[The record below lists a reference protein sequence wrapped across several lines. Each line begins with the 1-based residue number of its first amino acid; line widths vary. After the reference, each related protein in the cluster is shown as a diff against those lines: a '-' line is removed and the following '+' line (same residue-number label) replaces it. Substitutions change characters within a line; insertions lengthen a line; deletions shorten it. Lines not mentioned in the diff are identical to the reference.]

1 MTDSLNNCEYFLL
14 RYAPFA
20 LRDTSVAVG
29 LFLFDASGHLVRSRM
44 TRNWRTVRCLDPQA
58 DLGLL
63 ESLAQ
68 QFERLAADPSSVAGT
83 EQEMPL
89 FQRLLQMQQEYA
101 GAVRVSLPQGVL
113 AADPVEEFER
123 LFAQYVE
130 APRPAHEPAVPRPG
144 TRRWVHARL
153 SDALDRHALS
163 AALLRDIPVEQFT
176 APGDA
181 FRVDFG
187 YRPNGVTK
195 YLHALS
201 LERDWNHSKL
211 LGYTFWRIRQQADA
225 AMTAIVA
232 DADPKLPAVLGCR
245 RILTEAGIAIQP
257 LSQLDP
263 FLDSVRQEL
272 RSEPRP

>member
-1 MTDSLNNCEYFLL
+1 MTDSLSNCEYFLL
-14 RYAPFA
+14 RYAPSA
-20 LRDTSVAVG
+20 LRDTSVAIG
-29 LFLFDASGHLVRSRM
+29 LFLFEASGHLVRSRM
-44 TRNWRTVRCLDPQA
+44 TRNWRAVRCLDPQA

-83 EQEMPL
+83 DEDVPL
-89 FQRLLQMQQEYA
+89 FQRLLRMQEQYA

-130 APRPAHEPAVPRPG
+130 VSRPAREPATTRPG

-153 SDALDRHALS
+153 LDALDRHALS

-181 FRVDFG
+181 FRIDFG

-211 LGYTFWRIRQQADA
+211 LGYTFWRIRKQTDA

-232 DADPKLPAVLGCR
+232 DTDPALPAVLGCR
-245 RILTEAGIAIQP
+245 QILTEAGIAIQP
-257 LSQLDP
+257 LSSLDP
-263 FLDSVRQEL
+263 FLETIRQEL
-272 RSEPRP
+272 QSDPRP